1 MTIKVTF
8 QDFES
13 RADLNTYL
21 TRSAGRYVLV
31 GADAEAP
38 RRYYALDLSDESSA
52 QTRVGI
58 VSSHH
63 GIGPSWVFSADGQI
77 LAVGHDQS
85 VTLVD
90 ITNHRLASVRQLDGV
105 FFEFTPQA
113 DRNSFIVLHELGA
126 AKFGFSGNELWSVP
140 TPGIAESAHVQDGKI
155 LVIRHQGPGK
165 DLAINIRTGRAELH
179 NPSS

>member
-13 RADLNTYL
+13 RADLDTYL

-38 RRYYALDLSDESSA
+38 RRYYALDLTDESGVE
-52 QTRVGI
+52 TRVGI

-63 GIGPSWVFSADGQI
+63 GIPPSWVFSADGQI

-85 VTLVD
+85 VTVVD
-90 ITNHRLASVRQLDGV
+90 ITNHRLASARELDGV
-105 FFEFTPQA
+105 FFEFIPQA
-113 DRNSFIVLHELGA
+113 DPNNFIVLHELGA
-126 AKFGFSGNELWSVP
+126 AKFDFSGNELWSVP
-140 TPGIAESAHVQDGKI
+140 TPDIAESAHVRDGKT
-155 LVIRHQGPGK
+155 LVVRHQGPGK